1 MPHSSVNEVDSTAAN
16 VLVGMIKELG
26 EKYKIRVLLANVR
39 GHVRDV
45 LEKLHF
51 SDIIGLKV
59 IYVCMGCISKH

>member
-16 VLVGMIKELG
+16 VFVGMIKELG

-45 LEKLHF
+45 LEKLDF
-51 SDIIGLKV
+51 SRAVGMKARSL
-59 IYVCMGCISKH
+59 SF